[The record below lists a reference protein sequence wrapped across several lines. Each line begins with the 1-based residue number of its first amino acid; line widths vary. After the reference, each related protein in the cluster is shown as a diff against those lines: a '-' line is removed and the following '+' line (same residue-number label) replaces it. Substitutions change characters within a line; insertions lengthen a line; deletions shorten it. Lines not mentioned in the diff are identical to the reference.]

1 MNTIYISLLIMS
13 CIIEYVTNKRTLN
26 LEPNKQQKWIIYRG
40 VLKTNL
46 CLQSQ
51 NKTLNG

>member
-1 MNTIYISLLIMS
+1 MNTIYISLLIIS
-13 CIIEYVTNKRTLN
+13 CIIEYVTNKKTLN
-26 LEPNKQQKWIIYRG
+26 LINNKKWITYRG